1 MSDISVK
8 CKKNQKNS
16 PNTKDIQ
23 FTLTTHWQIIIKV
36 IDEKYLP
43 IKSLQLCSLTVG
55 PHPLSARLW
64 LLSLPSS
71 SAQSGVSPAPSSS
84 LSEGVCVCFSLGWI
98 ATDAVLPGC
107 IRACL
112 YVCQW
117 LPPLSPS
124 WPRLS
129 HIHVLAPSE
138 SSHTLLYLNALK
150 KQKQKKL
157 PGRKTMSEP
166 RVQSEE
172 CSINA
177 ECFLRWDD
185 VWHVASLHNII
196 KV

>member
-8 CKKNQKNS
+8 CKKKQKNS

-124 WPRLS
+124 WPWLS

-138 SSHTLLYLNALK
+138 SSHTLLYLNAFK
-150 KQKQKKL
+150 KTHKKNCQVGKQCL
-157 PGRKTMSEP
+157 SHEC
-166 RVQSEE
+166 RVK
-172 CSINA
+172 NA
-177 ECFLRWDD
+177 VLMLSVFWDEMMYD
-185 VWHVASLHNII
+185 MWPHFTIS
-196 KV
+196 